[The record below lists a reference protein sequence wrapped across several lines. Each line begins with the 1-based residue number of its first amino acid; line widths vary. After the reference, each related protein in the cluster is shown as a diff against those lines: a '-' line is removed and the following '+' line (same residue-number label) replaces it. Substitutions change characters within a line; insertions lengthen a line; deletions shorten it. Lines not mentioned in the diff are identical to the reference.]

1 MDLLSYPWLWVP
13 CVYLWLPSQCC
24 CFRVHKAQS
33 TAKLPQNLIA
43 NPVCLGKKPALVVER
58 EVGSFA
64 RQRSVGA
71 HRAPNSLLRPRF
83 IPFLSFLSFFSYLLI
98 YIFVYEGPGLLSQ
111 SSTTEPH
118 PQPKTLISETQ
129 FSDTFYLFALWYGF
143 PWIVRKTHKLY
154 SLLSSC
160 SYCSKFLNACV
171 AKRSRTDSLRLLW
184 RRIPIL

>member
-1 MDLLSYPWLWVP
+1 MCLPVATLPVLLLQGS
-13 CVYLWLPSQCC
+13 
-24 CFRVHKAQS
+24 QS
-33 TAKLPQNLIA
+33 TKHSETASESDSQSCLSGKETSSGCRKRSWQLCQAK
-43 NPVCLGKKPALVVER
+43 
-58 EVGSFA
+58 
-64 RQRSVGA
+64 RSVDA
-71 HRAPNSLLRPRF
+71 HRAPNTLLRPRF
-83 IPFLSFLSFFSYLLI
+83 IPFLSFFSYLLI

-160 SYCSKFLNACV
+160 SYCSMFLNACV